1 MGILLAF
8 APFIVFV
15 IVERLFGVSA
25 GLAAGAVVSAAMLL
39 RDGLTSGR
47 TVKILEVGTV
57 ILFGGLTIYAFM
69 TDANWSIAA
78 VRLRVDAGLLI
89 IVLASIALHRPF
101 TLQYAKEEVAR
112 DLWQTSR
119 FAHVNYMITTVWA
132 AAFAVMVIADLVM
145 TYATTLP
152 HSVGIVAT
160 IVALYAAVKFT
171 AWYPERGQAT

>member
-25 GLAAGAVVSAAMLL
+25 GLAAGVVVSAVMLL
-39 RDGLTSGR
+39 RDWLTPGR

-57 ILFGGLTIYAFM
+57 ILFGGLTIYALM
-69 TDANWSIAA
+69 ADVNWSIAA
-78 VRLRVDAGLLI
+78 VRLRVDAGLLV
-89 IVLASIALHRPF
+89 IVLASIALRRPF

-119 FAHVNYMITTVWA
+119 FVHVNYMITTVWA

-152 HSVGIVAT
+152 HSVGIVGT

-171 AWYPERGQAT
+171 AWYPERGQVA